1 MDDLRD
7 FRCRLT
13 AESALML
20 EAIRARRLRVIASLL
35 WLTREPGSIE
45 ALVREY
51 LREVGRT

>member
-20 EAIRARRLRVIASLL
+20 EAIRARRLRVIEQRMHVAPAWQVPHLVAC
-35 WLTREPGSIE
+35 WIREC
-45 ALVREY
+45 
-51 LREVGRT
+51 GR